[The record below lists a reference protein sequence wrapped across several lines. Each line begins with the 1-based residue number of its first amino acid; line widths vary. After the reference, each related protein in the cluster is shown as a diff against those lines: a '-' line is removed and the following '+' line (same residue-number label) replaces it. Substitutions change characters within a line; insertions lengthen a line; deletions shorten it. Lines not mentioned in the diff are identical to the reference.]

1 MKHLKKFNENANLN
15 KLELVKNYL
24 STIDGRISGP
34 HDIPDAPVC
43 EKGYYAYVW
52 MHSIDEFYEFLE
64 SIDVEFEEDSD
75 REPVDENNFAILFYI

>member
-24 STIDGRISGP
+24 SNIDGRISGS
-34 HDIPDAPVC
+34 HDIPDAPVG